1 MKNNLYILQSEA
13 DGPLYPHFACSAAL
27 RHIPL
32 SVGRAALQAL
42 HQELS
47 VYPKPGLV
55 TPFDSGSHD
64 DMDAATFFRSLFAL
78 RSYFCEVALAGM
90 QGAPFSLLQRLGSEA
105 EKRMLRA
112 TGDVN
117 THRGAIF
124 NLGLLAA
131 GCGFLMG
138 SGVSME
144 QGALG
149 RLVCDR
155 WGQTL
160 LLHGESL
167 PKTSHGS
174 LVALRYGIGGAR
186 EEAAAGFPHL
196 FELALPELE
205 HSLRLGM
212 DMQVAAV
219 QCLFRLISV
228 MPDSNLLYRGGEE
241 GLAFAQTAA
250 RRFLDAGGVNDPE
263 WHTHAISIHRD
274 FVARK
279 LSPGGSADLL
289 AATLF
294 VHRLLLMEKSLV

>member
-1 MKNNLYILQSEA
+1 MKIPCAEA
-13 DGPLYPHFACSAAL
+13 AEPLYSPFIGSPAL
-27 RHIPL
+27 NNYPL

-47 VYPKPGLV
+47 AYPKPGLV
-55 TPFDSGSHD
+55 SPVDCGSHD

-90 QGAPFSLLQRLGSEA
+90 QGASFSVLQRLGFTA
-105 EKRMLRA
+105 EERMLRA
-112 TGDVN
+112 TQGVN

-131 GCGFLMG
+131 GSGFLMRYG
-138 SGVSME
+138 MPLE
-144 QGALG
+144 REALS
-149 RLVCDR
+149 RLVSER
-155 WGQTL
+155 WGKML

-196 FELALPELE
+196 FEVALPELE

-212 DMQVAAV
+212 DMQLAAV

-241 GLAFAQTAA
+241 GLLFAQTTA
-250 RRFLDAGGVNDPE
+250 RGFLDAGGVNNPE
-263 WHTHAISIHRD
+263 WRGHAVSIHRE

-294 VHRLLLMEKSLV
+294 VHRLLLIKNSPVSHRI